1 VEQFPIGCD
10 QLSRGSAVYALSL
23 PAGKLQQSRGIAQ
36 SAGNMVLPYQQ
47 QPCWFFEIMIIIY
60 SDLHIL
66 FTQLHISHEFPLEC
80 GEVLPC
86 LDIGY
91 HIYGDLENGQPVV
104 WIFQAMTGNSDPM
117 EWWPGL
123 TGRGKS
129 FDPDK
134 HTIVCANVL
143 GSCYG
148 TTGAISINPATGKPW
163 LSTFPLITIRDMVNA
178 HELLRQHLGIKEID
192 MAIGG
197 SLGGYQGL
205 EWVIMQPGL
214 IRKLV
219 FIAASARTSPW
230 VKAFSEAQRM
240 ALRADPTF
248 LNGDADG
255 GKEGL
260 KAARAMGMISYRSF
274 EAFQKTQFDPE
285 DGAFDHFRAASYLQ
299 YQGQKLV
306 NRYNPHVYYT
316 TTKSLDSHDVGRNRG
331 GVREALAG
339 ITNTHIHCISIRTD
353 ILFPVQEVK
362 EMAAMIP
369 GATHQ
374 TIDSLYGHD
383 GFLVENETISQIVNQ
398 LMQ

>member
-1 VEQFPIGCD
+1 
-10 QLSRGSAVYALSL
+10 
-23 PAGKLQQSRGIAQ
+23 
-36 SAGNMVLPYQQ
+36 
-47 QPCWFFEIMIIIY
+47 
-60 SDLHIL
+60 
-66 FTQLHISHEFPLEC
+66 
-80 GEVLPC
+80 
-86 LDIGY
+86 
-91 HIYGDLENGQPVV
+91 
-104 WIFQAMTGNSDPM
+104 MTGNSDPV

-148 TTGAISINPATGKPW
+148 STGAASINPATGKPW
-163 LSTFPLITIRDMVNA
+163 LNTFPLVTIRDMVNA

-197 SLGGYQGL
+197 SLGAFQGL

-214 IRKLV
+214 IKKLV

-248 LNGDADG
+248 LSGDADG

-274 EAFQKTQFDPE
+274 EAFQETQYDPE
-285 DGAFDHFRAASYLQ
+285 NDALDHFRAYSYLQ

-316 TTKSLDSHDVGRNRG
+316 TTKSLDSHDVGRHRG
-331 GVREALAG
+331 GVRKALAG
-339 ITNTHIHCISIRTD
+339 IQNTHIHCISIRTD
-353 ILFPVQEVK
+353 ILFPVREVK

-383 GFLVENETISQIVNQ
+383 GFLVENKTISQIVTQ
-398 LMQ
+398 LM